1 MIPLTLA
8 EVAAATGGR
17 LDAVAD
23 PAAVVGAVSVDS
35 RQVGPG
41 TLFVALVG
49 ARSDGHDFA
58 AAAVAAGA
66 PAVLAARPLGVP
78 AVVVADPAAALAAL
92 AAHVRDL
99 ARATVVAVTG
109 SAGKT
114 TTKDLLADLLA
125 ELGPTVAAPGSFNNE
140 IGLPLTLLRTEPDT
154 AFVVLEMGA
163 RGRGHIATLCAVAR
177 PSVGVVLNV
186 GSAHVGEYADGRLGI
201 AAAKGELAEA
211 ARDAVVLNADDPLVA
226 AMAPRARAEVIT
238 FGEDSAADVRGGDAR
253 GGDVRGGDVRGG
265 DARGGDA
272 RGGDVRGGDVR
283 GADVRVGPLGH
294 ASFDLLAGGERH
306 RVTLGLVGAHQV
318 PNALAAAAVA
328 LRLGLSPARTAAA
341 LGAAR
346 ARSRWRM
353 EVTRTAAGVVVVND
367 AYNANPESMRAAL
380 ATLVDMRGAGRAIAV
395 LGGMGELGDA
405 TDDAHDALGRLA
417 VRLGIDQVIAVG
429 PAARRIH
436 LAASLEGSWAGESQW
451 VADADEAVA
460 TVVALAR
467 PEDVVLVKASR
478 SYGLERVAQDV
489 MTRFGVVGAGIE
501 GV

>member
-8 EVAAATGGR
+8 EVAPATGGR
-17 LDAVAD
+17 LDAVDD
-23 PAAVVGAVSVDS
+23 PAAVVRAVAVDS
-35 RQVGPG
+35 RQVGAG

-66 PAVLAARPLGVP
+66 PAVLAARGVGVP
-78 AVVVADPAAALAAL
+78 AVVVADPSAALAAL
-92 AAHVRDL
+92 AAHVRDT

-140 IGLPLTLLRTEPDT
+140 IGLPLTLLRTEVDT

-163 RGRGHIATLCAVAR
+163 RGLGHIATLCAVAR
-177 PSVGVVLNV
+177 PSVGAVLNV
-186 GSAHVGEYADGRLGI
+186 GSAHVGEYADGRRGI

-211 ARDAVVLNADDPLVA
+211 ARDAVILNADDPLVA
-226 AMAPRARAEVIT
+226 AMAPRARAEVVT
-238 FGEDSAADVRGGDAR
+238 FGEGAGADVRGV
-253 GGDVRGGDVRGG
+253 DVGVDQ
-265 DARGGDA
+265 
-272 RGGDVRGGDVR
+272 
-283 GADVRVGPLGH
+283 LGH

-328 LRLGLSPARTAAA
+328 LRLGLSPERTAAA

-405 TDDAHDALGRLA
+405 ADDAHDALGRLA

-429 PAARRIH
+429 PAARRIG
-436 LAASLEGSWAGESQW
+436 LAASLEGSWDGESVW

-467 PEDVVLVKASR
+467 PDDVVLVKASR
-478 SYGLERVAQDV
+478 SYGLERVAEDV
-489 MTRFGVVGAGIE
+489 VTRFGVVGAGIE
-501 GV
+501 GA

>member
-17 LDAVAD
+17 LDAVDD
-23 PAAVVGAVSVDS
+23 PAAVVRGVAVDS
-35 RQVGPG
+35 RQVGVG

-66 PAVLAARPLGVP
+66 PAVLAARAVGVP
-78 AVVVADPAAALAAL
+78 AVVVADPSAALAAL
-92 AAHVRDL
+92 AAHVRGL

-140 IGLPLTLLRTEPDT
+140 IGLPLTLLRTEVDT

-163 RGRGHIATLCAVAR
+163 RGLGHIATLCAVAR
-177 PSVGVVLNV
+177 PSVGAVLNV
-186 GSAHVGEYADGRLGI
+186 GSAHVGEYADGRRGI

-211 ARDAVVLNADDPLVA
+211 ARDAVILNADDPLVA
-226 AMAPRARAEVIT
+226 EMAPRARGEVVT
-238 FGEDSAADVRGGDAR
+238 FGESAGADVRG
-253 GGDVRGGDVRGG
+253 
-265 DARGGDA
+265 
-272 RGGDVRGGDVR
+272 
-283 GADVRVGPLGH
+283 VGVGVGQLGH

-380 ATLVDMRGAGRAIAV
+380 VTLVDMRGAARAIAV

-405 TDDAHDALGRLA
+405 ADDAHDALGRLA

-436 LAASLEGSWAGESQW
+436 LAASLEGSWDGESVW
-451 VADADEAVA
+451 VADVDEAVA

-467 PEDVVLVKASR
+467 PDDVVLVKASR
-478 SYGLERVAQDV
+478 SYGLERVAEDV
-489 MTRFGVVGAGIE
+489 VTRFGVVGAGIE
-501 GV
+501 GA

>member
-17 LDAVAD
+17 LDAVPD
-23 PAAVVGAVSVDS
+23 PAAVVGAVAVDS

-78 AVVVADPAAALAAL
+78 AVVVADPSAALAAL
-92 AAHVRDL
+92 AAHVRDI

-163 RGRGHIATLCAVAR
+163 RGLGHIATLCAVAR
-177 PSVGVVLNV
+177 PSVGAVLNV

-226 AMAPRARAEVIT
+226 AMAPRARGEVIT
-238 FGEDSAADVRGGDAR
+238 FGEDAAA
-253 GGDVRGGDVRGG
+253 
-265 DARGGDA
+265 
-272 RGGDVRGGDVR
+272 DVR
-283 GADVRVGPLGH
+283 GADVRVDPLGH

-380 ATLVDMRGAGRAIAV
+380 ATLVDMRGVGRAIAV

-405 TDDAHDALGRLA
+405 ADDAHDALGRLA

-436 LAASLEGSWAGESQW
+436 LAASLEGSWDGESRW

-460 TVVALAR
+460 MVVALAR
-467 PEDVVLVKASR
+467 PDDVVLVKASR
-478 SYGLERVAQDV
+478 SYGLERVAEDV
-489 MTRFGVVGAGIE
+489 VTRFGVVGAGIE
-501 GV
+501 GA